1 MLWGPIEGRSTAKSP
16 AGRDGDRRQTEEETK
31 RQSDGNWEKKKN
43 RVTESVRE
51 KGRPE
56 RRESASDAR
65 SSIRT
70 PVPELRPGL
79 CPSRSHIPETE

>member
-1 MLWGPIEGRSTAKSP
+1 MTAGNVLLWGPIEGRSTAKSP

-31 RQSDGNWEKKKN
+31 RQTDRNQEKKSKKN

-56 RRESASDAR
+56 R
-65 SSIRT
+65 
-70 PVPELRPGL
+70 
-79 CPSRSHIPETE
+79 